1 MSGKEIRRA
10 MWQRAKGRRGF
21 LLLVSLV
28 GFLPS
33 LVQIL
38 ALRLWHL
45 TLPLWLGGFP
55 AAPVGMLLSLGVC
68 AVALKQTE
76 GNEQKK
82 VSHMFTFFTDGRL
95 GKAILLALALWA
107 VSTVF
112 TALSTLMT
120 GGGGVLMNQADRN
133 MGTQAGGLLLNLLGR
148 MLALFGNLFTIVV
161 LFPVRYSFTLCPER
175 TVKEHLLAGAGL
187 GLKKFWSIFVFV
199 FWLSLPIVLFTAL
212 LMLLYVF
219 NTVLGPLLAAVLLA
233 ALFWYMPYF
242 ELAHA
247 AFAKELFHPEK
258 KAQKK
263 EKRAMKLKEKDG
275 WCQVGLLTGEKKK
288 GDDS

>member
-1 MSGKEIRRA
+1 
-10 MWQRAKGRRGF
+10 
-21 LLLVSLV
+21 
-28 GFLPS
+28 
-33 LVQIL
+33 
-38 ALRLWHL
+38 
-45 TLPLWLGGFP
+45 
-55 AAPVGMLLSLGVC
+55 
-68 AVALKQTE
+68 
-76 GNEQKK
+76 
-82 VSHMFTFFTDGRL
+82 MFTFFTDGRL

-112 TALSTLMT
+112 TAVSNLMMAGGETLVT
-120 GGGGVLMNQADRN
+120 QADRVV
-133 MGTQAGGLLLNLLGR
+133 GILAGGLLLNLVGR
-148 MLALFGNLFTIVV
+148 
-161 LFPVRYSFTLCPER
+161 
-175 TVKEHLLAGAGL
+175 LLAPL
-187 GLKKFWSIFVFV
+187 GI
-199 FWLSLPIVLFTAL
+199 LFAL
-212 LMLLYVF
+212 V
-219 NTVLGPLLAAVLLA
+219 ALA

>member
-76 GNEQKK
+76 GERGKK
-82 VSHMFTFFTDGRL
+82 G
-95 GKAILLALALWA
+95 
-107 VSTVF
+107 
-112 TALSTLMT
+112 
-120 GGGGVLMNQADRN
+120 
-133 MGTQAGGLLLNLLGR
+133 
-148 MLALFGNLFTIVV
+148 
-161 LFPVRYSFTLCPER
+161 FPHV
-175 TVKEHLLAGAGL
+175 
-187 GLKKFWSIFVFV
+187 
-199 FWLSLPIVLFTAL
+199 
-212 LMLLYVF
+212 YVF
-219 NTVLGPLLAAVLLA
+219 YRWAA
-233 ALFWYMPYF
+233 
-242 ELAHA
+242 
-247 AFAKELFHPEK
+247 
-258 KAQKK
+258 
-263 EKRAMKLKEKDG
+263 G
-275 WCQVGLLTGEKKK
+275 
-288 GDDS
+288 